1 MDTSPAQPQ
10 SVPSSTGTCSVL
22 YLIEKDGKDRPVLFK
37 NKKKTDDKT
46 VHDFKNTSIGSV
58 FLFFLLHGFFP
69 GLDELI
75 LKYNLQNAKLCLMQ

>member
-1 MDTSPAQPQ
+1 M
-10 SVPSSTGTCSVL
+10 
-22 YLIEKDGKDRPVLFK
+22 EKIGQCCLRI
-37 NKKKTDDKT
+37 KKTDDKT

-75 LKYNLQNAKLCLMQ
+75 LKNNLQNAKLCLMHKPFITILLAVNHIFFKN